1 MLLMYERIF
10 TNNAKSHLK
19 CIKSKSTMISL
30 NGKDNNVTNNYQKK
44 NQTFYALF
52 RIVNAHLLQEKAV
65 IQETTVSCPGQE
77 FQDDSLLGS
86 QENHSVVLIW
96 ASSGVHCNFGQAVSK
111 MTGSH
116 FLYLCQS
123 FINVSPFSTSNNC
136 DQAFQ

>member
-19 CIKSKSTMISL
+19 CIKSKPTMISL

-96 ASSGVHCNFGQAVSK
+96 ASSGVHRNFGQAVSK

-116 FLYLCQS
+116 FLYLCWS

-136 DQAFQ
+136 DRAFQ